1 MKELYLE
8 VAATGGITFRTG
20 VSLRN
25 YLLGLPYSKEQL
37 IVCKLDTA
45 QVMHIVEKLEL
56 KVLNKSSERIE
67 TDMLNIHIIPNIQEL
82 SEQTD
87 FSIHNIYLNPLTDT
101 YYDPFRGIPDLRAK
115 IISAPKKLFLGSP
128 IKMIEAC
135 RLAGELGFTL
145 NVETWFNL
153 YDNAQIIKHIS
164 PNMIRQEMEKILLL
178 SAPSGAFKQLQEA
191 RILEYILPELAACE
205 TVIQSKRVGVR
216 NVFEHIM
223 FALDACEP
231 SLDLRLTIL
240 FHDIAKPQTLQ
251 CGLDGTIH
259 FFKHEIVGSD
269 IAKTYLK
276 YWGFS
281 KELTHKVPH
290 LILHHMFD
298 ADPRMLEKSVR
309 RLIRKVGKE
318 YIYDL
323 LKVRRADRA
332 GTSEKISMRK
342 IKLLEQKIEKELRN
356 AEPIYDDTS
365 VPNAALGI
373 VSIERG
379 NKKDQ
384 ATTGRKR
391 KNIKPKE
398 EL

>member
-1 MKELYLE
+1 
-8 VAATGGITFRTG
+8 
-20 VSLRN
+20 
-25 YLLGLPYSKEQL
+25 
-37 IVCKLDTA
+37 
-45 QVMHIVEKLEL
+45 
-56 KVLNKSSERIE
+56 
-67 TDMLNIHIIPNIQEL
+67 
-82 SEQTD
+82 
-87 FSIHNIYLNPLTDT
+87 
-101 YYDPFRGIPDLRAK
+101 
-115 IISAPKKLFLGSP
+115 
-128 IKMIEAC
+128 MIEAC

-164 PNMIRQEMEKILLL
+164 PDMIRQEIEKILLL
-178 SAPSGAFKQLQEA
+178 SAPSEAFKQLQEA

-205 TVIQSKRVGVR
+205 TVIQSKRAGVK

-223 FALDACEP
+223 YALDACEP
-231 SLDLRLTIL
+231 SIDLRLTVL

-259 FFKHEIVGSD
+259 FFKHEIVGAD

-276 YWGFS
+276 YWGFP
-281 KELTHKVPH
+281 KELVHKVPH

-298 ADPRMLEKSVR
+298 ADPRMIEKSVR

-356 AEPIYDDTS
+356 AGTIHNNTG
-365 VPNAALGI
+365 VPDAALGI

-384 ATTGRKR
+384 ATTGGKR

-398 EL
+398 KL